1 MANVSA
7 TIDIHA
13 PMQDVWDVATD
24 IGRMGEWV
32 SIHRDFPDS
41 TPGDVELGT
50 RFKQTLSV
58 AGTPFAVEWTA
69 TEVNGPQTLVWEGA
83 GPAGSSARTRYALAS
98 ENGGT
103 RFTYENEFKLPAG
116 KIGEA
121 AAGVVKG
128 QAEREALDSLAKLK
142 QLIEG

>member
-1 MANVSA
+1 MPNVSA

-13 PMQDVWDVATD
+13 PVQDVWDVATD

-32 SIHRDFPDS
+32 SIHRGFPDA
-41 TPGDVELGT
+41 TPSEVELGT

-58 AGTPFAVEWTA
+58 GGTPFAVEWTA
-69 TEVNGPQTLVWEGA
+69 TEVKGPRTLIWEGA

-116 KIGEA
+116 RIGEA

-128 QAEREALDSLAKLK
+128 QAEREAQDSLTRLK